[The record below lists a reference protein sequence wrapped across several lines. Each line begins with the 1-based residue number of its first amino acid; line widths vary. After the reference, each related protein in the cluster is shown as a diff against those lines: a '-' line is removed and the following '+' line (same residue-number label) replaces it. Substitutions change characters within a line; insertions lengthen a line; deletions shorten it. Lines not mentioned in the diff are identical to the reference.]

1 MTKLIRIPE
10 IAAAAVLS
18 RNEKQPSLHKQSKY
32 IMSRVSDI
40 CTAQTTRKEGK
51 YCVVPFSSNKKSIF
65 ETNAEKNEWIFSS
78 DWEED
83 NVMLYFELHLHEV
96 PLTQF

>member
-1 MTKLIRIPE
+1 MIKLIRIPA

-32 IMSRVSDI
+32 IMSRISDI
-40 CTAQTTRKEGK
+40 CTAQTTRKEGQ
-51 YCVVPFSSNKKSIF
+51 YCVVPFPSNKKSVF
-65 ETNAEKNEWIFSS
+65 ETNAEKNEWIFIS

-83 NVMLYFELHLHEV
+83 NVFYFELHLHKV